1 MKVYW
6 ERDDESTHLKDHC
19 KVFLQGGIRERVNL
33 GRFFCNSFFLS
44 YLLCVFAGG
53 YKKWGEK
60 LVVGLFSFFFFFFF
74 QSEVISILE
83 GFNLNQTLIHTNFCG
98 SIKTHQWPH
107 SQSLPKYASGT
118 IILLS
123 FLLLLCTYLL
133 FFNQQ

>member
-6 ERDDESTHLKDHC
+6 ERDDESTQLKDHC
-19 KVFLQGGIRERVNL
+19 EVFLQGGIRERVNL
-33 GRFFCNSFFLS
+33 GRYFCNSFFLS
-44 YLLCVFAGG
+44 YLLCVFAGR

-60 LVVGLFSFFFFFFF
+60 LVAGLCSLFSF
-74 QSEVISILE
+74 QTEVNSILE

-107 SQSLPKYASGT
+107 SQSSPKYASGT

-133 FFNQQ
+133 FF

>member
-1 MKVYW
+1 MKKVYW
-6 ERDDESTHLKDHC
+6 ERDDESTQLKDHC
-19 KVFLQGGIRERVNL
+19 EVFLQGGIRERVNL
-33 GRFFCNSFFLS
+33 GRYFCNSFFLS
-44 YLLCVFAGG
+44 YLLCVFAGR

-60 LVVGLFSFFFFFFF
+60 LVAGLCSLFFF
-74 QSEVISILE
+74 QTEVNSILE

-107 SQSLPKYASGT
+107 SQSSSKYASST

-133 FFNQQ
+133 FF